1 MWNTTPIPEDSSME
15 YIDYY
20 YNSSEFFEVE
30 DGEDVWGMPK
40 YEHYELDLH
49 NLTDEQYLARVRII
63 YDRLIMHI
71 FMSSIISAFNDP
83 LLCRQGTNL
92 LEKGGQNRRHYF
104 FL

>member
-63 YDRLIMHI
+63 YESYAYYAH
-71 FMSSIISAFNDP
+71 FYEF
-83 LLCRQGTNL
+83 
-92 LEKGGQNRRHYF
+92 YF
-104 FL
+104 FCV

>member
-1 MWNTTPIPEDSSME
+1 ME

-20 YNSSEFFEVE
+20 YNSSEFFEGE

-63 YDRLIMHI
+63 YE
-71 FMSSIISAFNDP
+71 S
-83 LLCRQGTNL
+83 
-92 LEKGGQNRRHYF
+92 
-104 FL
+104 